1 MREGA
6 VLQTWFL
13 SCNHLAVKV
22 GLRASLAGAEFTPYT
37 WWSATGGTT
46 DSEYVFGSDV
56 FFHNGKMMTQ
66 TTQTDVQE
74 WSILNSHEPFPYCKT
89 RCPMSA
95 GADSPGSPLERSSIT
110 ERDRQC

>member
-13 SCNHLAVKV
+13 SCNQLAVKV

-37 WWSATGGTT
+37 RGSATGRTT
-46 DSEYVFGSDV
+46 DSEYVFGNDV

-66 TTQTDVQE
+66 TDVQE
-74 WSILNSHEPFPYCKT
+74 WSILNSYENLQPVKI
-89 RCPMSA
+89 R
-95 GADSPGSPLERSSIT
+95 
-110 ERDRQC
+110 